1 MGHAIHMSYKV
12 KTWSIKYYEK
22 SETPYCE
29 SLTPY
34 ISVIA
39 KGKFVLR
46 KFSCFCVS
54 YKLKKN
60 LSENQQNLSPNPY
73 FIYSKTGDSGWYGDK
88 KQWLKDAC
96 FQSSRRLRKTSFFV
110 IFSRDTRLDIEKSS
124 HLAKLQ
130 AQKGISQQG
139 QGIYMFCVN
148 TDSNEKK
155 RNSSYE
161 KLFKIIKFSLLT
173 NHGG

>member
-46 KFSCFCVS
+46 KCSCFCVS
-54 YKLKKN
+54 YKLKKKTPAVSN
-60 LSENQQNLSPNPY
+60 KNQQYLSPNPW
-73 FIYSKTGDSGWYGDK
+73 FIYNKTGDSGWYGDK
-88 KQWLKDAC
+88 KQSLKDAC
-96 FQSSRRLRKTSFFV
+96 FQSSRRLRKTSFLVNF
-110 IFSRDTRLDIEKSS
+110 FRDTRLDIEKPSN
-124 HLAKLQ
+124 LAKLQ
-130 AQKGISQQG
+130 AQKGINQQG

-148 TDSNEKK
+148 TDFNEKK
-155 RNSSYE
+155 SNSS
-161 KLFKIIKFSLLT
+161 
-173 NHGG
+173 

>member
-73 FIYSKTGDSGWYGDK
+73 FIYSKTGDS
-88 KQWLKDAC
+88 
-96 FQSSRRLRKTSFFV
+96 SRRLRKTSFFV

-148 TDSNEKK
+148 TDFNEKK
-155 RNSSYE
+155 SNSSYE